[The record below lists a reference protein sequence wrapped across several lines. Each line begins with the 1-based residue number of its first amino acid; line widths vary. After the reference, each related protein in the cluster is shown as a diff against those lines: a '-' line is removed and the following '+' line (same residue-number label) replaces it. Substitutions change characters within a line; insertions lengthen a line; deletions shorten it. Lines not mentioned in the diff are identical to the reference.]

1 MDGTSVLKGWRR
13 RVAIVAVAGLSGGG
27 LLVLEH
33 VGTGGAAPGAPN
45 CHKTKTCPTTTT
57 TIGGTTTTT
66 IGTTTTTKAPRP
78 CNKNGKPPGCNPSG
92 V

>member
-1 MDGTSVLKGWRR
+1 MDGISRVSKRWVR
-13 RVAIVAVAGLSGGG
+13 RVAVVTVVGLSGGG

-33 VGTGGAAPGAPN
+33 VGTGGAAPGSN
-45 CHKTKTCPTTTT
+45 CHKTHTCPTTTTTVGGTTT

-66 IGTTTTTKAPRP
+66 
-78 CNKNGKPPGCNPSG
+78 KPPKPCHPKPHHPCPSG